1 MDVETTFNTMNGND
15 DVATETGAGAKT
27 PSSVHGPG
35 NATAVTVPSRS
46 GMTAMFGGLSSFS
59 ELLTSTLNAL
69 DTDVH
74 SMHIAHAST
83 VKKVESTVSDVG
95 AHEIRLRNLETET
108 EQLRDKLERTVI
120 SSSLIEK
127 QVNQQL
133 SEHTKNI
140 YREMLSQRTSNKIDI
155 HALKS
160 TLSQSINDTIDLISD
175 TAPSSRTSTQT
186 YSEKS
191 SNEEKIKY
199 LVEKVKML
207 EELITMQ
214 HTVNKKLSEHIQNN
228 EAVDALY
235 RHIEAQS
242 GEIKAMQENQ
252 EAQRKQ
258 IEKLSEALLL
268 SRRRSR
274 PSSSSVRPS
283 SSNGKVGSRP
293 TSSRLP
299 ASRPG
304 SSNKLRSLTLSRDE
318 WDVVSSG
325 QDHSIDVLLN
335 DTDNKVVDDNVEVVE
350 EPIVPGDPVKVTS
363 RAGSANSVKKS
374 MSNDYNGDDRTQKV
388 VHVDSGGGGVS
399 DMVASTGKRKQSRL
413 RKHSTAS
420 NEHEVDGSGM
430 LEDAVDPGEHS
441 SLALGSR
448 SGEDYE
454 EEQKEE
460 EEEEEKEEE
469 EEGNSAAGD
478 EFDENAVDSHDE
490 SHGSGE
496 IAVVSSDEFHEA
508 IRDTKK
514 MIVNLRKEYSTKTGS
529 SSSSHPS
536 SSSSSSSLISITLI

>member
-1 MDVETTFNTMNGND
+1 
-15 DVATETGAGAKT
+15 
-27 PSSVHGPG
+27 
-35 NATAVTVPSRS
+35 
-46 GMTAMFGGLSSFS
+46 MFGGLSSFS

-69 DTDVH
+69 DVDVH
-74 SMHIAHAST
+74 SMHTAHAST

-175 TAPSSRTSTQT
+175 TAPLSRTSTQT

-228 EAVDALY
+228 EAMDALY
-235 RHIEAQS
+235 RHVEAQS

-268 SRRRSR
+268 SRRSKSR

-283 SSNGKVGSRP
+283 SSNGRVGSRP

-304 SSNKLRSLTLSRDE
+304 SSSRLRPLSLSRDE
-318 WDVVSSG
+318 FDVVPSG
-325 QDHSIDVLLN
+325 QDHSLDVLLN
-335 DTDNKVVDDNVEVVE
+335 DAPDNKDDNVEVIDDPV
-350 EPIVPGDPVKVTS
+350 VPGDLVKVTS
-363 RAGSANSVKKS
+363 RAGSANSIKKS
-374 MSNDYNGDDRTQKV
+374 VSNDNSSSDDRTQKV
-388 VHVDSGGGGVS
+388 VHVDSGGGGAS
-399 DMVASTGKRKQSRL
+399 DMAASTGKRKQGRL

-420 NEHEVDGSGM
+420 NEHEHDGSGM
-430 LEDAVDPGEHS
+430 LEDSVDPGDS

-454 EEQKEE
+454 EEEQEG
-460 EEEEEKEEE
+460 EE
-469 EEGNSAAGD
+469 EEGNSAAD
-478 EFDENAVDSHDE
+478 EFDEHAIDSHDE
-490 SHGSGE
+490 SHGSGDF
-496 IAVVSSDEFHEA
+496 AAVSSDEFHEA

-514 MIVNLRKEYSTKTGS
+514 MIVNLRREYSTKTGS
-529 SSSSHPS
+529 LS
-536 SSSSSSSLISITLI
+536 SSSSSCIITIIIIIVIIIIINAIIIIIIIINAIIIIIITIIIIIIIIIDINHS

>member
-15 DVATETGAGAKT
+15 DVTTETGADTKS
-27 PSSVHGPG
+27 PSSVHGPS

-46 GMTAMFGGLSSFS
+46 GMSAMFGGLSSFS

-74 SMHIAHAST
+74 SMHIAHTST

-175 TAPSSRTSTQT
+175 TAPLSRTSTQT

-242 GEIKAMQENQ
+242 GEIKTMQENQ

-268 SRRRSR
+268 SRRGRSR

-283 SSNGKVGSRP
+283 SSNGRVGSRP
-293 TSSRLP
+293 TSSRVP

-318 WDVVSSG
+318 WDVVSSS

-335 DTDNKVVDDNVEVVE
+335 DTDSRVVDDNVEVVDG
-350 EPIVPGDPVKVTS
+350 PIVPGDPVKVTS
-363 RAGSANSVKKS
+363 RAGSANSIKKS

-430 LEDAVDPGEHS
+430 FEDAVDPGEHS

-454 EEQKEE
+454 EEGNEE
-460 EEEEEKEEE
+460 EEQE

-478 EFDENAVDSHDE
+478 EFDEHAVDSHDE

-496 IAVVSSDEFHEA
+496 IAAVSSDEFHEA

-514 MIVNLRKEYSTKTGS
+514 MIINLRKEYSSKTGS
-529 SSSSHPS
+529 SSSPHPS
-536 SSSSSSSLISITLI
+536 SSSL